1 MNEPLMTIQKG
12 APVSPPPVKPARLF
26 FIDWVRVLAFGLL
39 ILFHC
44 AMPFVVFPWE
54 IKNQQQSV
62 MLSSVILWLHQWRL
76 PLLFFIA
83 GAGVNFS
90 LARRSWYRFLGERFT
105 RLFVPLWF
113 AILFIIPI
121 QIYFEKLQ
129 HGQFSGSYLAFY
141 PSVWKFVPYPEG
153 NLSWSHLWFIA
164 YLFVF
169 NLLLL
174 PVFLLLK
181 STPAR
186 RWKEAAARRIS
197 SPLCLLGL
205 AGLLMLIYFKCYIRW
220 PEQLSLLDDWFVFN
234 SSLTLFFL
242 GYFLADVKGFWETCE
257 QYRWQFLALAVICI
271 LYLFP
276 AYWWTLDLPK
286 AQNQALYVYG
296 VVNSIHVWTLIL
308 AILGFARRH
317 LNEDSAFLRY
327 LTPAVY
333 PFYILHQTIIVSSG
347 YFVVQWPI
355 PSLLKF
361 AILTVVCF
369 GSLALLYHFVIKR
382 TVVTRVL
389 FGVKAARMT
398 V

>member
-1 MNEPLMTIQKG
+1 MQEG
-12 APVSPPPVKPARLF
+12 ALESSQSAKPTRLY

-44 AMPFVVFPWE
+44 AMPFVVFAWE
-54 IKNQQQSV
+54 IKNQQQSIV
-62 MLSSVILWLHQWRL
+62 LSSVILWLHQWRL

-90 LARRSWYRFLGERFT
+90 LARRSWYRFLGERFA

-153 NLSWSHLWFIA
+153 NLSWSHLWFVA

-169 NLLLL
+169 NLLML
-174 PVFLLLK
+174 PVFLILR
-181 STPAR
+181 SAPVH
-186 RWKEAAARRIS
+186 RWKTALLRHVA
-197 SPLCLLGL
+197 SPVFLLGS
-205 AGLLMLIYFKCYIRW
+205 AGWFVLIYFTCYIRW

-234 SSLTLFFL
+234 FSLTLFSL
-242 GYFLADVKGFWETCE
+242 GYFLADVNWFWETCE
-257 QYRWQFLALAVICI
+257 KYRWQFLALAVGCI
-271 LYLFP
+271 LYLFV
-276 AYWWTLDLPK
+276 AFWWRLELPK
-286 AQNQALYVYG
+286 AQNRALYVYG

-308 AILGFARRH
+308 AILGFARKY
-317 LNEDSAFLRY
+317 LNVGNAFLRY
-327 LTPAVY
+327 VTPAVY

-347 YFVVQWPI
+347 YFVVQWHI
-355 PSLLKF
+355 PNLLKF
-361 AILTVVCF
+361 AILAVVCF
-369 GSLALLYHFVIKR
+369 GSLVFLYHFIIKR
-382 TVVTRVL
+382 SVVTRVL
-389 FGVKAARMT
+389 FGVK
-398 V
+398 